1 MNNALT
7 IAVKDLR
14 SDARAKQVVPTMVL
28 FSLVL
33 VFLFTFALPPGAGRV
48 PTPLPAAGAVSA
60 REVSGQFLWVAFLFA
75 AVIGFG
81 MTAAQEKE
89 GSRIEGLILAP
100 VDPAFLFA
108 GKALANLAFLL
119 LLQSF
124 IFPAF
129 LILSGTPAGQIFPLI
144 IPVALA
150 ADIGLAAAGTLFAA
164 ASQYSRARALILPLL
179 LFPMVLPAVL
189 AASRLTSAL
198 LTTGGLSGEG
208 RWFVLMLV
216 YDVIFV
222 TIGAV
227 AFEFVIQE

>member
-1 MNNALT
+1 MNHALT

-14 SDARAKQVVPTMVL
+14 SDARAKQVVPTMAL

-48 PTPLPAAGAVSA
+48 PTPDPAAGAVSA
-60 REVSGQFLWVAFLFA
+60 REVSGQFLWIAFLFA

-100 VDPAFLFA
+100 VDPAALFA
-108 GKALANLAFLL
+108 GKALANLVFLL
-119 LLQSF
+119 LLQAF
-124 IFPAF
+124 ILPAF
-129 LILSGTPAGQIFPLI
+129 LILSGTPAGLMFPLI
-144 IPVALA
+144 IPVAVA

-198 LTTGGLSGEG
+198 LSTGGLSGQA